1 MNFGRLPLKKVLK
14 VCFIIDNKNLILF
27 NYIFELD
34 QEDRRKQEV
43 ETTQAMKY
51 EDFDDSFESEDPTE
65 ISGKCKSVNTYEK
78 KNLKKTANQMSN
90 CTNLLSII
98 VSTMAKYKE
107 KNSEFSSLRNAK
119 FSTMALLYE
128 LHISTTQRFTY
139 NYNRCQQQCDIYYYC
154 TVCEDFDL
162 CEKSCNIELKHED
175 TIECSVSSIVDMKQS
190 YEQNSL
196 NSTDL
201 KSEIEKQQ
209 ATCLQ
214 ADRRYMEA
222 MTMSQEKN
230 IMQV

>member
-27 NYIFELD
+27 NYFFELD

-43 ETTQAMKY
+43 ETAQTMKD
-51 EDFDDSFESEDPTE
+51 EDFNDSFESEDPTE
-65 ISGKCKSVNTYEK
+65 
-78 KNLKKTANQMSN
+78 Q
-90 CTNLLSII
+90 
-98 VSTMAKYKE
+98 
-107 KNSEFSSLRNAK
+107 RN
-119 FSTMALLYE
+119 
-128 LHISTTQRFTY
+128 LHIIMIDVNNNMAFF
-139 NYNRCQQQCDIYYYC
+139 YYC
-154 TVCEDFDL
+154 TVCEDFNL
-162 CEKSCNIELKHED
+162 CEKSCNIKPKYKHKMK
-175 TIECSVSSIVDMKQS
+175 CSVSSIVDMKQS

>member
-1 MNFGRLPLKKVLK
+1 MNFDRLPLKKVLK

-27 NYIFELD
+27 NYFFELD

-43 ETTQAMKY
+43 ETTQTMKD

-65 ISGKCKSVNTYEK
+65 
-78 KNLKKTANQMSN
+78 
-90 CTNLLSII
+90 
-98 VSTMAKYKE
+98 
-107 KNSEFSSLRNAK
+107 KNSEFSSLRSAK

-154 TVCEDFDL
+154 TVCEDFNL
-162 CEKSCNIELKHED
+162 CEKSCNIKPKYKHKMK
-175 TIECSVSSIVDMKQS
+175 CSVSPIVDMKQS

-201 KSEIEKQQ
+201 KSEVENKKQLVYKQ
-209 ATCLQ
+209 TDVIWKL
-214 ADRRYMEA
+214 
-222 MTMSQEKN
+222 
-230 IMQV
+230 

>member
-1 MNFGRLPLKKVLK
+1 MKYCLDNQVQTVLDIPYFDHEFWPITIEESIEK
-14 VCFIIDNKNLILF
+14 
-27 NYIFELD
+27 
-34 QEDRRKQEV
+34 DRRKQEV
-43 ETTQAMKY
+43 ETTQAMKD

-78 KNLKKTANQMSN
+78 KNLKKTPNQMSN

-98 VSTMAKYKE
+98 FSTMAKYKE
-107 KNSEFSSLRNAK
+107 QRN
-119 FSTMALLYE
+119 
-128 LHISTTQRFTY
+128 LHIIMIDVNNNVAFF
-139 NYNRCQQQCDIYYYC
+139 YYC
-154 TVCEDFDL
+154 TVCEDFNL
-162 CEKSCNIELKHED
+162 CEKSCNIKPRYKHKMK
-175 TIECSVSSIVDMKQS
+175 CSVSSIVDMKQS

-201 KSEIEKQQ
+201 KSKIEKQK

-214 ADRRYMEA
+214 ADQRYMEA